1 MCIRDRNKT
10 LISLS
15 QQKVNWIYNTTI
27 VETKHNSVYHWNTS
41 QYFPKTLPGYLFC
54 DSPKSLEGTPV
65 PQQTDCFTRL
75 LSWPQFNGW
84 INHYAVGKCYQNRLT
99 LNNELG
105 QHAVI
110 ELATLLL
117 GNQKQTSQ
125 RNYYRTLIFLIIL
138 DHLQKFSHFWAQM
151 KNTQNIS

>member
-1 MCIRDRNKT
+1 M
-10 LISLS
+10 
-15 QQKVNWIYNTTI
+15 
-27 VETKHNSVYHWNTS
+27 ETKHNSVYHWNTS

-110 ELATLLL
+110 ELTTQYLRMNNQTHCCEKWRLLHTLLL

-138 DHLQKFSHFWAQM
+138 GQLQKFSHFWAQM
-151 KNTQNIS
+151 KNTRNVS